1 MEEDAARRGLP
12 LPDEAAARER
22 WLRHDVEAP
31 DRESVMDF
39 LRFYIAT
46 SRPQLDANCP
56 TQDSITTVA
65 EWFFAGFTRITGTEI
80 LTEEREAVYR
90 VSTLETDYDL

>member
-1 MEEDAARRGLP
+1 MI
-12 LPDEAAARER
+12 
-22 WLRHDVEAP
+22 
-31 DRESVMDF
+31 DF

-46 SRPQLDANCP
+46 SRPQLDANYP

-65 EWFFAGFTRITGTEI
+65 EWFFVGFTRITSTEI
-80 LTEEREAVYR
+80 LTEEREAVYK

>member
-1 MEEDAARRGLP
+1 MEEDAAQQGLP

-22 WLRHDVEAP
+22 WLRHDVKAP
-31 DRESVMDF
+31 DRESIMDF

-46 SRPQLDANCP
+46 SRPQLDADCP

-65 EWFFAGFTRITGTEI
+65 EWFFAGFTRITGTDI
-80 LTEEREAVYR
+80 LTEEREAVYI
-90 VSTLETDYDL
+90 VSTPETPYDL